1 MTISDPI
8 EVKTS
13 KAKKMMLWF
22 GLISITMTFA
32 GLTSAFI
39 VSSSRP
45 DWLDSFVLPVWFT
58 ISTVSIALSSLFFQL
73 AKYKL
78 DQYIRVSLPENIN
91 IYIHRNNVNI
101 FLGQIIIEDTN
112 KSEDVFDNTVQVRIS
127 EGQDA
132 DLFRIDGRDLYL
144 IGGLDYE
151 ENKEHYFTIK
161 ATNDKGIESQK
172 TIKLIVNDIPNSST
186 RSSFNI
192 LVFNVQNEQED
203 SKVNYKRY
211 YNPKIEDRGV
221 GKWKIKRKSSIKR

>member
-1 MTISDPI
+1 MNISDPI

-101 FLGQIIIEDTN
+101 FLGLTIIMAVIFVVAQFLGFGDI
-112 KSEDVFDNTVQVRIS
+112 IS
-127 EGQDA
+127 QG
-132 DLFRIDGRDLYL
+132 Y
-144 IGGLDYE
+144 
-151 ENKEHYFTIK
+151 YFT
-161 ATNDKGIESQK
+161 GPESSI
-172 TIKLIVNDIPNSST
+172 TTSYVYV
-186 RSSFNI
+186 
-192 LVFNVQNEQED
+192 LVFMHLAHLFAGIIVLTVVVTKFNKQKYEKNKLGFEMALIFWHFLGALWI
-203 SKVNYKRY
+203 YLFFF
-211 YNPKIEDRGV
+211 
-221 GKWKIKRKSSIKR
+221 IKYFS